1 MAAALLPMNT
11 HGLSG
16 CLCAA
21 LKTLPLVEML
31 RTTQPVFTVPEI
43 PTRGNVVGCFTGK
56 DPQ

>member
-43 PTRGNVVGCFTGK
+43 PTRGNVGCFTGK
-56 DPQ
+56 DAQ